1 MTVVEVPPAEAAEG
15 SAVAASGAREER
27 EGRGPAEPTRGRPSR
42 PPRLVWLATL
52 LFALVGALW
61 TVAVPA
67 FRAPDEPAHLDLL
80 FYLAEGN
87 SYPSWDGRYF
97 GEALQLDTVRY
108 LIDSHYSWPKFD
120 AADAPPRGDRP
131 DVDDLGGITP
141 DANARHPDDRRAG
154 YPYVYNQMPQHPPL
168 YYEAMA
174 GVLRFE
180 RWALPG
186 TDRPSLDRELGLL
199 RLINVLLVAPLPL
212 LAWATV
218 RRLGGGDRAAR
229 VASLLPLG
237 LPQLSYIGA
246 ALNNDNLLTLLGGV
260 LAVLLAG
267 VARGRRSR
275 RTDVAVGVTIG
286 LALLTKAFA
295 LVFVPWLFAAY
306 ALGAWTSRR
315 ATGRWRDHGIGA
327 LIAGGVGAA
336 VGTWWW
342 IANWIRFGE
351 PAPTSETLTHT
362 TSQRPPGFHP
372 DLVGYAWSF
381 AGRLVSR
388 TWLWIG
394 FRSPKLE
401 LAPLLVAALTLC
413 VVVAA
418 VVAFR
423 RAAPALVAEATEAT
437 EATGAAGERPRRWDL
452 ALALLPLVLT
462 VVFVYR
468 RAWHLHETTGGWPFI
483 QGRYLFGTIVGLMA
497 VVALGAT
504 ALLGRRAAVVAVGAV
519 VALQA
524 WSLVKVLGGAWTGPG
539 TFGPLRGALA
549 WSPWPPVLVGA
560 VALVAL
566 VTSGALAAHARRA

>member
-1 MTVVEVPPAEAAEG
+1 VTVVEVPPTEAAEG
-15 SAVAASGAREER
+15 SAVTAPGTREAQEGSGP
-27 EGRGPAEPTRGRPSR
+27 GEPTRGRRAR

-67 FRAPDEPAHLDLL
+67 FRAPDEPAHLDLVL
-80 FYLAEGN
+80 YLAEGN

-108 LIDSHYSWPKFD
+108 LIDSHYSWPRFD
-120 AADAPPRGDRP
+120 AADAPPRGNRP

-180 RWALPG
+180 RWVLPG
-186 TDRPSLDRELGLL
+186 ADRPSLDRELGLL
-199 RLINVLLVAPLPL
+199 RLLNVLLVAPMPL
-212 LAWATV
+212 LAWATL
-218 RRLGGGDRAAR
+218 RRLGGGDRAAL
-229 VASLLPLG
+229 VASLVPLG

-275 RTDVAVGVTIG
+275 RTDVAVGVTLG

-295 LVFVPWLFAAY
+295 LMFVPWLLAAY
-306 ALGAWTSRR
+306 ALGAWTIHRS
-315 ATGRWRDHGIGA
+315 AGRTPGSWRDHGVGA

-336 VGTWWW
+336 VGSWWW
-342 IANWIRFGE
+342 IANWVRFGE

-362 TSQRPPGFHP
+362 TAQRPAGFHA
-372 DLVGYAWSF
+372 DLVGYAWAF

-388 TWLWIG
+388 TWLWVG
-394 FRSPKLE
+394 FRNPKLE
-401 LAPLLVAALTLC
+401 LAPLLVAALTLA
-413 VVVAA
+413 VVVTAA
-418 VVAFR
+418 VAFR
-423 RAAPALVAEATEAT
+423 RASPGLAVRSSESQ
-437 EATGAAGERPRRWDL
+437 PRRWDL
-452 ALALLPLVLT
+452 ALALVPLLLT
-462 VVFVYR
+462 VVFVFR
-468 RAWHLHETTGGWPFI
+468 RAWHLHATTGGWPFI
-483 QGRYLFGTIVGLMA
+483 QGRYLFGAILGPVAL
-497 VVALGAT
+497 VALGAA
-504 ALLGRRAAVVAVGAV
+504 ALLGRRVAGVAIAAVA
-519 VALQA
+519 ALQA
-524 WSLVKVLGGAWTGPG
+524 WSLAKVLDGSWTGPG
-539 TFGPLRGALA
+539 AFGPLRGTLA
-549 WSPWPPVLVGA
+549 WSPWPPVLVGV
-560 VALVAL
+560 VALAAL
-566 VTSGALAAHARRA
+566 VTSGALAVHARRA

>member
-1 MTVVEVPPAEAAEG
+1 VTVVEVPPAEAAEG
-15 SAVAASGAREER
+15 SAVAAPGARE
-27 EGRGPAEPTRGRPSR
+27 GDGPGEPARGRPLR
-42 PPRLVWLATL
+42 PPRLVWLAML

-67 FRAPDEPAHLDLL
+67 FRAPDEPAHLDLVL
-80 FYLAEGN
+80 YLAEGN
-87 SYPSWDGRYF
+87 SYPAWDGRYF
-97 GEALQLDTVRY
+97 GEAMQLDTVRY

-120 AADAPPRGDRP
+120 AADAPPRANRP
-131 DVDDLGGITP
+131 DVDDLGGLTP

-168 YYEAMA
+168 YYEVMA
-174 GVLRFE
+174 GVIRFE
-180 RWALPG
+180 RWVLPG
-186 TDRPSLDRELGLL
+186 TGPPSLDRELGLL
-199 RLINVLLVAPLPL
+199 RLINVLLAAPLPL

-218 RRLGGGDRAAR
+218 VRLGGGERAAR

-267 VARGRRSR
+267 VARGRRTY
-275 RTDVAVGVTIG
+275 RTDLAVGVTIG

-306 ALGAWTSRR
+306 ALGAWTTRS
-315 ATGRWRDHGIGA
+315 ATRSTPGSTTRWWRDHGIGA
-327 LIAGGVGAA
+327 LIAGGVAAA

-342 IANWIRFGE
+342 IANWVRFGE

-362 TSQRPPGFHP
+362 TAQRPPGFQP
-372 DLVGYAWSF
+372 DLVGYAWAF

-388 TWLWIG
+388 AWLWVG
-394 FRSPKLE
+394 FRNPKIE
-401 LAPLLVAALTLC
+401 LAPLLVAALTLA

-418 VVAFR
+418 VVAVR
-423 RAAPALVAEATEAT
+423 RASPGLATD
-437 EATGAAGERPRRWDL
+437 GGPRRWDL
-452 ALALLPLVLT
+452 ALACLATLLT
-462 VVFVYR
+462 VVFVFR

-483 QGRYLFGTIVGLMA
+483 QGRYLFGTIVGPMA
-497 VVALGAT
+497 VVALGAAT
-504 ALLGRRAAVVAVGAV
+504 LLGRRAVGVAIAAI

-524 WSLVKVLGGAWTGPG
+524 WSLAKVLDGAWTGPG
-539 TFGPLRGALA
+539 AFGPLRGALA
-549 WSPWPPVLVGA
+549 WSPWPPAVVGLVA
-560 VALVAL
+560 VIAL
-566 VTSGALAAHARRA
+566 VTSVALGAHARRT